1 LLDLNNEGLNNT
13 IVINNFNSNNLKQI
27 IMSLDV
33 SLISK
38 TPTTKKGTGVFI
50 RENGKTKE
58 LTVEEVHEKF
68 PNAVVEENKEVY
80 WANITHNLGKMA
92 GEAGIYEALWRPEE
106 IGATKASDIIPILEK
121 GFEDM
126 KAKPEYYKQ
135 FDSPNGWGLYVH
147 FLPWVESYLNACR
160 EYPDAII
167 EVSR

>member
-1 LLDLNNEGLNNT
+1 
-13 IVINNFNSNNLKQI
+13 
-27 IMSLDV
+27 MSLDV

-38 TPTTKKGTGVFI
+38 TPITKKGTGVFI
-50 RENGKTKE
+50 RENGKNKE
-58 LTVEEVHEKF
+58 LTVEEVREKF
-68 PNAVVEENKEVY
+68 PNAVVEENEFETECVFD
-80 WANITHNLGKMA
+80 ANITHNLSKMA
-92 GEAGIYEALWRPEE
+92 DAAGIYEACWRPEE

-126 KAKPEYYKQ
+126 KARPDYFKQ
-135 FDSPNGWGLYVH
+135 FDSENGWGLYIH

>member
-1 LLDLNNEGLNNT
+1 
-13 IVINNFNSNNLKQI
+13 
-27 IMSLDV
+27 MSLDV

-38 TPTTKKGTGVFI
+38 TPITKKGTGVFV
-50 RENGKTKE
+50 RENGKNKE
-58 LTVEEVHEKF
+58 LTIAEVRKKY
-68 PNAVVEENKEVY
+68 PNAIVEENEFETECVFN
-80 WANITHNLGKMA
+80 ANITHNLNKMA
-92 GEAGIYEALWRPEE
+92 DEAGIYEACWRPEE

-126 KAKPEYYKQ
+126 KARPEHYKQ
-135 FDSPNGWGLYVH
+135 FDSPNGFGLYIH

>member
-1 LLDLNNEGLNNT
+1 
-13 IVINNFNSNNLKQI
+13 
-27 IMSLDV
+27 MSLDV

-38 TPTTKKGTGVFI
+38 TPITKKGTGVFI
-50 RENGKTKE
+50 RENGKNKE
-58 LTVEEVHEKF
+58 LTVEEVREKF
-68 PNAVVEENKEVY
+68 PNAVVEENEFETECVFD
-80 WANITHNLGKMA
+80 ANITHNLNKMA
-92 GEAGIYEALWRPEE
+92 DAAGIYEACWRPEE

-126 KAKPEYYKQ
+126 KARPDYFKQ
-135 FDSPNGWGLYVH
+135 FDSENGWGLYIH

>member
-1 LLDLNNEGLNNT
+1 
-13 IVINNFNSNNLKQI
+13 
-27 IMSLDV
+27 MSLDV

-38 TPTTKKGTGVFI
+38 TPISKSGTGVFI
-50 RENGKTKE
+50 RENGAKKE
-58 LTVEEVHEKF
+58 LTPEEVIEKF
-68 PNAVVEENKEVY
+68 PGAEVEETEYETNCVY
-80 WANITHNLGKMA
+80 DANITHNLGKMA
-92 GEAGIYEALWRPEE
+92 DAAGIYYALWRPEE

-126 KAKPEYYKQ
+126 KERPEHYKQ